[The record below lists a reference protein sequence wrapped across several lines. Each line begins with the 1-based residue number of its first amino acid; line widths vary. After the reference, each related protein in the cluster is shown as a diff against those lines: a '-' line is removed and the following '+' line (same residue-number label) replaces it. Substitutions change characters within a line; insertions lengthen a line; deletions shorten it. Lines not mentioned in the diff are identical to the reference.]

1 MRSYV
6 CPICGYVYEPL
17 EGIPESGIAPTTP
30 FSALPEDWVCPI
42 CGAGKDMFA
51 PLGGSAE
58 EADTS
63 ALAAAEGSDDDMR
76 EMSALELSALCS
88 NLARGCEKQYK
99 ADEAALFGQ
108 LASHFKAGA
117 AAAPDPSIQALVEL
131 IDSDLKER
139 FTAANAAAS
148 GQHDRGALRALTWSE
163 KVSLILKS
171 LLIRYQK
178 EGPGMVVNTNV
189 FVCTIC
195 GFIYIGDNPPQLCPV
210 CKVPGWKFE
219 KIEEGKA
226 HV

>member
-6 CPICGYVYEPL
+6 CPICGYVYEPS
-17 EGIPESGIAPTTP
+17 EGIPESGIAPATP

-42 CGAGKDMFA
+42 CGAEKELFV
-51 PLGGSAE
+51 PLGDSE
-58 EADTS
+58 EVADTS
-63 ALAAAEGSDDDMR
+63 APAAAAGRDDDMR

-88 NLARGCEKQYK
+88 SLARGCEKQYK
-99 ADEAALFGQ
+99 AAEAALFGQ
-108 LASHFKAGA
+108 LASYFKAGA

-131 IDSDLKER
+131 MDSDLKEG
-139 FTAANAAAS
+139 FAVANAAAS

-171 LLIRYQK
+171 LLIRYGK
-178 EGPGMVVNTNV
+178 EGPKMAENTNV

>member
-17 EGIPESGIAPTTP
+17 EGIPDSGIAPATP

-42 CGAGKDMFA
+42 CGAEKDMFA
-51 PLGGSAE
+51 PVGGKAE
-58 EADTS
+58 EADAS
-63 ALAAAEGSDDDMR
+63 APASAAGKDDDMR

-99 ADEAALFGQ
+99 AAEAALYAQ
-108 LASHFKAGA
+108 LASHFKTGA
-117 AAAPDPSIQALVEL
+117 AAAPDPSIQALVDL
-131 IDSDLKER
+131 IDSDLKEG
-139 FTAANAAAS
+139 FAAANAAAS
-148 GQHDRGALRALTWSE
+148 EHHNRGALRALTWSE

-171 LLIRYQK
+171 LLIRYGK
-178 EGPGMVVNTNV
+178 EGPGIFANTNV

-219 KIEEGKA
+219 KIEEEKA

>member
-6 CPICGYVYEPL
+6 CSICGYVYEPS
-17 EGIPESGIAPTTP
+17 EGIPESGIAPATP

-42 CGAGKDMFA
+42 CGAEKEMFA
-51 PLGGSAE
+51 PLGGKAE
-58 EADTS
+58 EAD
-63 ALAAAEGSDDDMR
+63 AYAPAAAAGRDDDMR

-99 ADEAALFGQ
+99 AAEAALFGQ

-117 AAAPDPSIQALVEL
+117 AAAPDPSLQALVEL

-139 FTAANAAAS
+139 FAAANAAAS
-148 GQHDRGALRALTWSE
+148 QKHDRGALRALTWSE

-178 EGPGMVVNTNV
+178 EGPGMAENTNV
-189 FVCTIC
+189 FVCAIC

>member
-17 EGIPESGIAPTTP
+17 EGIPDSGIAPATP

-42 CGAGKDMFA
+42 CGAEKDMFA
-51 PLGGSAE
+51 PVGGKAE
-58 EADTS
+58 EADAS
-63 ALAAAEGSDDDMR
+63 APASAAGKDDDMR

-99 ADEAALFGQ
+99 AAEAALFGQ

-117 AAAPDPSIQALVEL
+117 AAIPDPSIQALVEL
-131 IDSDLKER
+131 IDSDLKEG
-139 FTAANAAAS
+139 FAAANAAAS

-171 LLIRYQK
+171 LLIRYGK
-178 EGPGMVVNTNV
+178 EGPKMAENTNV

-219 KIEEGKA
+219 KIEEEKA

>member
-17 EGIPESGIAPTTP
+17 EGIPESGIAPATP
-30 FSALPEDWVCPI
+30 FSALAEDWVCPI
-42 CGAGKDMFA
+42 CGAEKDMFS
-51 PLGGSAE
+51 PLGETEE
-58 EADTS
+58 EADT
-63 ALAAAEGSDDDMR
+63 AAPAAAAGLDDDMR
-76 EMSALELSALCS
+76 EMSSLELSALCS
-88 NLARGCEKQYK
+88 SLARGCEKQYK
-99 ADEAALFGQ
+99 AAEAALFGQ
-108 LASHFKAGA
+108 LASYFKA
-117 AAAPDPSIQALVEL
+117 AAAAIPDPSIQALVDL
-131 IDSDLKER
+131 IDSDLKEG
-139 FTAANAAAS
+139 FSAANAAALKE
-148 GQHDRGALRALTWSE
+148 HDRGALRALTWSE

-171 LLIRYQK
+171 LLIRYGK
-178 EGPGMVVNTNV
+178 EGPGMVANTNV